1 MLVSFKVGNY
11 RSIGDEQIIS
21 LIPAKGQTEYRENVY
36 TIGKYAALNALVL
49 YGANSSGKS
58 NILKA
63 IELLDRLV
71 YLSARSNS
79 TTALPYDPNLLID
92 GFVGKPTTFEVTFV
106 IDKWRYRYGVSF
118 DTNSVQNEWLYRKA
132 TGREVELFYRED
144 DVIQVSSGFD
154 RRSRI
159 IDAAIEATRENAL
172 FLSTCDIFNIA
183 EAKRIFGWFDQLI
196 SIDGL
201 DTTREEINTISLFEN
216 NEKYRFRINEY
227 LKQLDLGLEGVELVK
242 KEFNPPE
249 VPEGIESSIRAR
261 LIQELTGKMGT
272 QVNAIHKT
280 YDKSGGLKKSTKAWA
295 LEERESAGTK
305 KAFQLSGPII
315 YTLINGGVLVIDE
328 IEAKLHTKI
337 TKEIIALFLS
347 SDTNPNK
354 AQLLVATHDTNLLK
368 YSKLRRD
375 QINFVEKNAREET
388 EVYSLSDFRYFKGNK
403 ERPDADK
410 EKRYLEGR
418 YGAVPKVQV
427 DKKLLEVL

>member
-11 RSIGDEQIIS
+11 RSIGEEQIIS
-21 LIPAKGQTEYRENVY
+21 LIPAKGQTEYRDNVY
-36 TIGKYAALNALVL
+36 TIGKHSALNALVL

-63 IELLDRLV
+63 IELLDRLL

-106 IDKWRYRYGVSF
+106 IDKSRYRYGVSF
-118 DTNSVQNEWLYRKA
+118 DINKVQHEWLYRKGI
-132 TGREVELFYRED
+132 GREVELFYRED
-144 DVIQVSSGFD
+144 ELIQVSTGFD
-154 RRSRI
+154 RRTRI

-172 FLSTCDIFNIA
+172 FLSTCDIFNIS
-183 EAKRIFGWFDQLI
+183 EAKKIFGWFDQLI
-196 SIDGL
+196 SVDGL
-201 DTTREEINTISLFEN
+201 DTTREEVNTINLFEN

-227 LKQLDLGLEGVELVK
+227 LRQLDLGLEGVELVK
-242 KEFNPPE
+242 SELNPLDIPKD
-249 VPEGIESSIRAR
+249 IDSSIRAR
-261 LIQELTGKMGT
+261 MIEERNLGK

-280 YDKSGGLKKSTKAWA
+280 YSQTGEEKKTTKAWL

-305 KAFQLSGPII
+305 KAFQLSGPVI

-328 IEAKLHTKI
+328 IEAKLHTTL
-337 TKEIIALFLS
+337 TKEIVDLFLNKE
-347 SDTNPNK
+347 TNPKK
-354 AQLLVATHDTNLLK
+354 AQLLMATHDTNLLK
-368 YSKLRRD
+368 YSRFRRD
-375 QINFVEKNAREET
+375 QINFVEKNARQET

-403 ERPDADK
+403 ERPDTDK

-427 DKKLLEVL
+427 DEKLLEML